1 MVASTAVAMLV
12 ICVVGNLC
20 RLALFRITK
29 RSAEEYPEECT
40 EEYTEHQGNETGN
53 EKPVATHKE

>member
-1 MVASTAVAMLV
+1 MLV

-20 RLALFRITK
+20 RLALFRTTK
-29 RSAEEYPEECT
+29 RGAEEYPEECT
-40 EEYTEHQGNETGN
+40 EECTEEYTGHHGNEKGN

>member
-1 MVASTAVAMLV
+1 MLV

-20 RLALFRITK
+20 RFALFRTTK
-29 RSAEEYPEECT
+29 RSAEEYPAECT
-40 EEYTEHQGNETGN
+40 EEYTGHHGNEKGN

>member
-1 MVASTAVAMLV
+1 MLV

-20 RLALFRITK
+20 RLALFRTTK
-29 RSAEEYPEECT
+29 RSAEEYPAECT
-40 EEYTEHQGNETGN
+40 EEYTGHHGNEKGN

>member
-1 MVASTAVAMLV
+1 MLV
-12 ICVVGNLC
+12 IFVVGNLC
-20 RLALFRITK
+20 RLALCRIPK

-40 EEYTEHQGNETGN
+40 EEYTGHQGNETGN